1 MPPNSSSA
9 FQSPSDDPCN
19 GWGSP
24 ESSLPPGIS
33 LPLRVD
39 EKLGLISAFLKG
51 IRRGNLQEGPW
62 GFFTGRAYFHLYLGK
77 MQGTL
82 RGVEPSVVKLFCQH
96 SLPWGDPMQLCITE
110 ELQPMG
116 PSPPRSHCSS
126 AYPIPVSRDT
136 HRTALWRGQPVP

>member
-96 SLPWGDPMQLCITE
+96 SLSWGDPMQLCITE

-116 PSPPRSHCSS
+116 LPAALPAPSQCPGTPTGHLSGGGSL
-126 AYPIPVSRDT
+126 SR
-136 HRTALWRGQPVP
+136 R